1 MPNQRRE
8 ELESLSTWVEPE
20 VKEKLKRLQ
29 KLYGE
34 GSMSDVVR
42 KLIQDADETNNYRTK
57 KDKTNGKD

>member
-8 ELESLSTWVEPE
+8 DLESLSTWVEPE

-42 KLIQDADETNNYRTK
+42 KLIQDADETNTYRTK